1 MSPSTLNYTR
11 RVLRRT
17 SRRFRGAHIYTPPLT
32 LRGYDSMLVH
42 LLAGLGAIPLRWPS
56 FGSEVVEVHTL
67 CMWVVII
74 LFYSTD
80 AACAQV

>member
-11 RVLRRT
+11 RVLRQT
-17 SRRFRGAHIYTPPLT
+17 GRRSRGAHIYTPPLT
-32 LRGYDSMLVH
+32 LRGYDSTLVH

-67 CMWVVII
+67 CTWVGIV
-74 LFYSTD
+74 LFYSPD